1 MAGKVKIVD
10 LNVLLY
16 VVNESAPHHQA
27 LLNWWQGAVNSDESV
42 GLPWVVLLGFLRIA
56 TNPKIFPHPLDPAA
70 AISKIQTWL
79 SLANT
84 YLVKEKDEHWEIL
97 RTMLLEAGTAGN
109 LTTDAHLATL
119 AISHGAV
126 LVSCDRDFARF
137 RGLRWENPIDSP

>member
-1 MAGKVKIVD
+1 MKIVD

-16 VVNESAPHHQA
+16 AVNENAPQHKS
-27 LLNWWQGAVNSDESV
+27 LLSWWERAVNGDEAI

-70 AISKIQTWL
+70 ALAKIHTWL

-84 YLVKEKDEHWEIL
+84 SVVREKDEHWDIL
-97 RTMLLEAGTAGN
+97 RTILGETGTAGN

-119 AISHGAV
+119 AVSHGAI
-126 LVSCDRDFARF
+126 LASCDRDFARF
-137 RGLRWENPIDSP
+137 RGLRWENPIDAH